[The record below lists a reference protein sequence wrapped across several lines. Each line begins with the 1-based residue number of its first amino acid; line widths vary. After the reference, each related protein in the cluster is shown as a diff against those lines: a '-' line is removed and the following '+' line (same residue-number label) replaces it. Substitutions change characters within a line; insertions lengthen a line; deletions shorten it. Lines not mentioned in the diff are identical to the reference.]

1 MATKGTVS
9 GVIANMVTLTV
20 DGPVAQNEICYI
32 LTGGDRLMAEVIK
45 VVGSNVYVQ
54 VFESTRGLKVGAE
67 AEFTGHMLEVTL
79 GPGMLSKN
87 YDGLQNDL
95 DKMDG
100 VFLKRGQYTYP
111 LDKERKWHFVPLV
124 KVGDEVGSSAWLGQ
138 VDENFQPLKIM
149 VPFQL
154 DGTYKVKSIVK
165 EGEYGIEDTVVVL
178 TDKDGKDIPVNMIQK
193 WPVKKAM
200 TNYKEKPRPYK
211 LLETGV
217 RVIDTVNPCR
227 TVDERDCA
235 IIYCIHHCKVFT
247 DESRFLPDGAGV
259 QYRRDCPDDYVP
271 AGTAAC
277 IGKGGE

>member
-9 GVIANMVTLTV
+9 GVIANMVTLVV

-32 LTGGDRLMAEVIK
+32 STGGDKLMAEVIK
-45 VVGSNVYVQ
+45 VVGSQVYVQ

-111 LDKERKWHFVPLV
+111 LDKERIWHFVPLV
-124 KVGDEVGSSAWLGQ
+124 NVGDKVQASAWLGQ

-149 VPFQL
+149 
-154 DGTYKVKSIVK
+154 
-165 EGEYGIEDTVVVL
+165 
-178 TDKDGKDIPVNMIQK
+178 
-193 WPVKKAM
+193 
-200 TNYKEKPRPYK
+200 PRS
-211 LLETGV
+211 L
-217 RVIDTVNPCR
+217 
-227 TVDERDCA
+227 
-235 IIYCIHHCKVFT
+235 
-247 DESRFLPDGAGV
+247 
-259 QYRRDCPDDYVP
+259 
-271 AGTAAC
+271 
-277 IGKGGE
+277 

>member
-9 GVIANMVTLTV
+9 GVIANMVTLVV

-32 LTGGDRLMAEVIK
+32 STGGDRLMAEVIK
-45 VVGSNVYVQ
+45 VVGSQAYVQ

-95 DKMDG
+95 DKMEG

-111 LDKERKWHFVPLV
+111 LDKEKKWHFVPLV
-124 KVGDEVGSSAWLGQ
+124 KPGDQVVASTWLGQ

-149 VPFQL
+149 VPFEQK
-154 DGTYKVKSIVK
+154 GYCTVKSIVS
-165 EGEYGIEDTVVVL
+165 EGDYCIEDNIAVL
-178 TDKDGKDIPVNMIQK
+178 TDENGNDVFVNMIQK

-200 TNYKEKPRPYK
+200 TNYKESQGHLNCWKQVCV
-211 LLETGV
+211 LL
-217 RVIDTVNPCR
+217 IQL
-227 TVDERDCA
+227 
-235 IIYCIHHCKVFT
+235 IQ
-247 DESRFLPDGAGV
+247 L
-259 QYRRDCPDDYVP
+259 
-271 AGTAAC
+271 
-277 IGKGGE
+277 